1 MVHSLSTTA
10 TNGPARRDVSDGPE
24 VSVVVPV
31 FNEVDNIVPLHDSLS
46 YALQEMGRS
55 YEILLVD
62 DGSEDG
68 TRDLLREL
76 AADDPNVHAIL
87 LRRNYGQTTAMSA
100 GFDNV
105 RGSIVVTMD
114 GDLQNDPADIPRL
127 VAVLEQGFDYMLFL
141 NNDTVVSQDF
151 LDCLVESADERTMV
165 APKTY
170 LHGQPGLLDD
180 TVGEFDWRRG
190 VWRGWLYGKPEP
202 PGFER
207 PREVSM
213 ASLCCLLV
221 PAAVFRDVGLMDE
234 RFFMY
239 YEDFDFVARAKAAG
253 YRLRLNPAAV
263 IHHRKAASSGGV
275 ESPFKVYYASRNRLY
290 LMRKHSSR
298 LRFALFLA
306 YFLATRVGYF
316 VSYLARGQ
324 GRQLKAMLMG
334 IADFFRGRLGRTRE
348 LAHFR

>member
-1 MVHSLSTTA
+1 VAAQDRGLPSVAILTINYNSAPYIEEFLASLQAVAYPNDRLVVVDNAS
-10 TNGPARRDVSDGPE
+10 SDGSPE
-24 VSVVVPV
+24 EISRLCPQAALIRNGENLGVSGG
-31 FNEVDNIVPLHDSLS
+31 H
-46 YALQEMGRS
+46 
-55 YEILLVD
+55 
-62 DGSEDG
+62 
-68 TRDLLREL
+68 
-76 AADDPNVHAIL
+76 NVGI
-87 LRRNYGQTTAMSA
+87 RYC
-100 GFDNV
+100 
-105 RGSIVVTMD
+105 
-114 GDLQNDPADIPRL
+114 
-127 VAVLEQGFDYMLFL
+127 LEQGFDYILFL

-151 LDCLVESADERTMV
+151 LDRLVESADERTMV

-180 TVGEFDWRRG
+180 TVGDFDWRRG

-221 PAAVFRDVGLMDE
+221 PAAVFRDAGLMDE

-298 LRFALFLA
+298 PRFALFLV

-324 GRQLKAMLMG
+324 GRQLRAMLMG

>member
-1 MVHSLSTTA
+1 MVTQDGGLPSVAILTVNHNSRPYIEDFLASLQA
-10 TNGPARRDVSDGPE
+10 VAYPNYRL
-24 VSVVVPV
+24 VVV
-31 FNEVDNIVPLHDSLS
+31 DNDS
-46 YALQEMGRS
+46 
-55 YEILLVD
+55 D
-62 DGSEDG
+62 DGSPEEISWRFPQAVLMRNG
-68 TRDLLREL
+68 ENLGITGGH
-76 AADDPNVHAIL
+76 NVGI
-87 LRRNYGQTTAMSA
+87 RYC
-100 GFDNV
+100 
-105 RGSIVVTMD
+105 
-114 GDLQNDPADIPRL
+114 
-127 VAVLEQGFDYMLFL
+127 LEQGFDYILFL

-151 LDCLVESADERTMV
+151 LDRLVESADERTMV

-170 LHGQPGLLDD
+170 LYGRPGLLDD
-180 TVGEFDWRRG
+180 TVGDFDWRRG

-239 YEDFDFVARAKAAG
+239 YDDFDFVARAKAAG

-275 ESPFKVYYASRNRLY
+275 ESPFKVYYATRNRLY
-290 LMRKHSSR
+290 LMKKHSSR
-298 LRFALFLA
+298 LRFALFLGH
-306 YFLATRVGYF
+306 FLPTRVGYC
-316 VSYLARGQ
+316 VVYLARGRW
-324 GRQLKAMLMG
+324 RQLRAMLLG
-334 IADFFRGRLGRTRE
+334 IADFCRGRLGRTHE

>member
-1 MVHSLSTTA
+1 MAAQDKGFPAVAILTINYNSGPYIRDFLASLQA
-10 TNGPARRDVSDGPE
+10 VAYPNCRL
-24 VSVVVPV
+24 VVV
-31 FNEVDNIVPLHDSLS
+31 DNASDDASP
-46 YALQEMGRS
+46 E
-55 YEILLVD
+55 EI
-62 DGSEDG
+62 S
-68 TRDLLREL
+68 
-76 AADDPNVHAIL
+76 
-87 LRRNYGQTTAMSA
+87 
-100 GFDNV
+100 
-105 RGSIVVTMD
+105 
-114 GDLQNDPADIPRL
+114 RL
-127 VAVLEQGFDYMLFL
+127 FPQAVLMRNGENLGVTGGHNVGIRYCLKEAFDYVLFL
-141 NNDTVVSQDF
+141 NNDTVVGQDF
-151 LDCLVESADERTMV
+151 LDCLLESSDPRTMV

-170 LHGQPGLLDD
+170 LYGQPGLLDD
-180 TVGEFDWRRG
+180 TVGDFDWWRG

-239 YEDFDFVARAKAAG
+239 YDDFDFVARARAAG
-253 YRLRLNPAAV
+253 YRLRINPAAV

-316 VSYLARGQ
+316 VSYLVKRQ
-324 GRQLKAMLMG
+324 GRQLRAMLMG
-334 IADFFRGRLGRTRE
+334 IADFFRGRLGRTHE

>member
-1 MVHSLSTTA
+1 VAAQDRGLPSVAILTINYNSTPYIEEFLASLRAVAYPNYRLVVVDNAS
-10 TNGPARRDVSDGPE
+10 SDGSLEEISRLCPQAALISNGE
-24 VSVVVPV
+24 NLGVSGGHNVG
-31 FNEVDNIVPLHDSLS
+31 ILHC
-46 YALQEMGRS
+46 
-55 YEILLVD
+55 
-62 DGSEDG
+62 
-68 TRDLLREL
+68 
-76 AADDPNVHAIL
+76 
-87 LRRNYGQTTAMSA
+87 
-100 GFDNV
+100 
-105 RGSIVVTMD
+105 
-114 GDLQNDPADIPRL
+114 
-127 VAVLEQGFDYMLFL
+127 LEQGFDYILFL

-151 LDCLVESADERTMV
+151 LDRLVESADERTMV

-180 TVGEFDWRRG
+180 TVGDFDWRRG

-221 PAAVFRDVGLMDE
+221 PAAVFRDAGLMDE

-298 LRFALFLA
+298 PRFALFLV

-324 GRQLKAMLMG
+324 GRQLRAMLMG

-348 LAHFR
+348 LVHFR

>member
-1 MVHSLSTTA
+1 VAAQDRGLPSVAILTINYNSAPYIEDFLASLGA
-10 TNGPARRDVSDGPE
+10 VAYPNYRL
-24 VSVVVPV
+24 VVV
-31 FNEVDNIVPLHDSLS
+31 DNAS
-46 YALQEMGRS
+46 
-55 YEILLVD
+55 D
-62 DGSEDG
+62 DGSPEEISRLCPQAVLIRNG
-68 TRDLLREL
+68 ENLGVSGGH
-76 AADDPNVHAIL
+76 NVGIRHC
-87 LRRNYGQTTAMSA
+87 
-100 GFDNV
+100 
-105 RGSIVVTMD
+105 
-114 GDLQNDPADIPRL
+114 
-127 VAVLEQGFDYMLFL
+127 LEQGFDYILFL

-151 LDCLVESADERTMV
+151 LDRLVESADERTMV

-170 LHGQPGLLDD
+170 LHGQPDLLDD
-180 TVGEFDWRRG
+180 TVGDFDWRRG

-221 PAAVFRDVGLMDE
+221 PVAVFRDAGLMDE
-234 RFFMY
+234 HFFMY

-275 ESPFKVYYASRNRLY
+275 ESPFKLYYASRNRLY

-298 LRFALFLA
+298 LRFALFLT

-324 GRQLKAMLMG
+324 GRQLRAMLMG

>member
-1 MVHSLSTTA
+1 MASLQAVAYPSY
-10 TNGPARRDVSDGPE
+10 RL
-24 VSVVVPV
+24 VVV
-31 FNEVDNIVPLHDSLS
+31 DNAS
-46 YALQEMGRS
+46 
-55 YEILLVD
+55 D
-62 DGSEDG
+62 DGSPEEISRLCPQAVVMRNG
-68 TRDLLREL
+68 ENLGVSGGH
-76 AADDPNVHAIL
+76 NVGIRHC
-87 LRRNYGQTTAMSA
+87 
-100 GFDNV
+100 
-105 RGSIVVTMD
+105 
-114 GDLQNDPADIPRL
+114 
-127 VAVLEQGFDYMLFL
+127 LEQGFDYILFL

-151 LDCLVESADERTMV
+151 LDRLVESADERTMV

-170 LHGQPGLLDD
+170 LHGEPGLLDD
-180 TVGEFDWRRG
+180 TVGGFDWSRG

-213 ASLCCLLV
+213 SSLCCLLV
-221 PAAVFRDVGLMDE
+221 PAAVFRDVGFMDE

-290 LMRKHSSR
+290 LMKKHSSR

-324 GRQLKAMLMG
+324 GRQLRAMLMG

>member
-1 MVHSLSTTA
+1 MAAQDRGLPSVAILTINYNSAPYIEGFLASLQAVAYPNYRLVVVDNAS
-10 TNGPARRDVSDGPE
+10 SDGSPE
-24 VSVVVPV
+24 
-31 FNEVDNIVPLHDSLS
+31 
-46 YALQEMGRS
+46 
-55 YEILLVD
+55 EI
-62 DGSEDG
+62 S
-68 TRDLLREL
+68 
-76 AADDPNVHAIL
+76 
-87 LRRNYGQTTAMSA
+87 
-100 GFDNV
+100 
-105 RGSIVVTMD
+105 
-114 GDLQNDPADIPRL
+114 RL
-127 VAVLEQGFDYMLFL
+127 FPQAVLVRNGENLGVSGGHNVGIRYCLEQRFDYILFL

-151 LDCLVESADERTMV
+151 LDRLVESADERTMV

-170 LHGQPGLLDD
+170 LYGQPGLLDD
-180 TVGEFDWRRG
+180 TVGDFDWWRG

-221 PAAVFRDVGLMDE
+221 PAAVFGDVGLMDE

-253 YRLRLNPAAV
+253 YRLRLNPVAV

-298 LRFALFLA
+298 PRFALFLA

-324 GRQLKAMLMG
+324 GRQLRAMLMG

-348 LAHFR
+348 LADFR

>member
-1 MVHSLSTTA
+1 MATQGVSLPSVAILTINYNSRPYIEGFLDSLQA
-10 TNGPARRDVSDGPE
+10 VAYPNYRL
-24 VSVVVPV
+24 VVV
-31 FNEVDNIVPLHDSLS
+31 DNGS
-46 YALQEMGRS
+46 
-55 YEILLVD
+55 D
-62 DGSEDG
+62 DGSPDEISWRFPQAVLMRNG
-68 TRDLLREL
+68 ENLGITGGH
-76 AADDPNVHAIL
+76 NVGI
-87 LRRNYGQTTAMSA
+87 RYC
-100 GFDNV
+100 
-105 RGSIVVTMD
+105 
-114 GDLQNDPADIPRL
+114 
-127 VAVLEQGFDYMLFL
+127 LEQGFDYVLFL

-151 LDCLVESADERTMV
+151 LDRLVESADERTMV

-170 LHGQPGLLDD
+170 LYGRPGLLDD
-180 TVGEFDWRRG
+180 TVGDFDWLRG

-207 PREVSM
+207 PREVDM

-239 YEDFDFVARAKAAG
+239 YDDFDFVARAKAAG

-263 IHHRKAASSGGV
+263 IQHRKAASSGGV
-275 ESPFKVYYASRNRLY
+275 ESPFKVYYATRNRLY

-306 YFLATRVGYF
+306 HFLSTRVGYF
-316 VSYLARGQ
+316 VLYLARGRR
-324 GRQLKAMLMG
+324 RQLRAMLLG
-334 IADFFRGRLGRTRE
+334 IADFCRGRLGRTHE